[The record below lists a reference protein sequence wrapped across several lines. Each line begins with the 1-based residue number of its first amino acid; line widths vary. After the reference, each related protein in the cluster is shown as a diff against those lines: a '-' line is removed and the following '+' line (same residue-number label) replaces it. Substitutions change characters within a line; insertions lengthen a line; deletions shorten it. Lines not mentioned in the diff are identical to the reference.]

1 MKEIKSNNGQPD
13 AGAGGTVR
21 MEFDI
26 DPEQGAAAIF
36 GKFSLP
42 GHQLVRMDRKGTK
55 VILEFEKVA

>member
-1 MKEIKSNNGQPD
+1 MKETESNNGQPD
-13 AGAGGTVR
+13 AGGTVR

-26 DPEQGAAAIF
+26 EPEQGAAAIF
-36 GKFSLP
+36 GKCSLA